1 MKVFPGCFRRS
12 LPLIAVLFLGN
23 EIVLAQDTET
33 NSLSPSAEVGL
44 AEEATP
50 AVEESESV
58 DELINKGFGVATGWF
73 VKAIFSSI

>member
-12 LPLIAVLFLGN
+12 LLLIAVLLLGN
-23 EIVLAQDTET
+23 GTVLAQDTET
-33 NSLSPSAEVGL
+33 NSLSPGAEVGL

-58 DELINKGFGVATGWF
+58 DELINK
-73 VKAIFSSI
+73 